1 MGVLVADCVECK
13 TKNVTLTID
22 GYCVPRASSSRI
34 GTPYGF
40 TMGSCSLC
48 GMPMIF
54 HVQGDGSSTWEG
66 MDMFLKNSF
75 QMDNS
80 FNISSLGL
88 EISHFE
94 SSRLGSVLPAHL
106 PDDVL
111 KAFQQGETNFDLA
124 GHEEAAAT
132 MYRRALERALK
143 FAHPDLKGSLKD
155 KIKKLVASGILPSAL
170 GEWADEIRV
179 VGNDGAH
186 DDDVDRDD
194 LKAAR
199 MFCDSFLRYLITL
212 PKEVEI
218 RREQSN

>member
-1 MGVLVADCVECK
+1 MGVLVGDCVECK
-13 TKNVTLTID
+13 TKNVTMTVE
-22 GYCVPRASSSRI
+22 GHCVPMSPSNRTGAAH
-34 GTPYGF
+34 GY

-48 GMPMIF
+48 EKPMIF
-54 HVQGDGSSTWEG
+54 RVEGDENVSWDGIRG
-66 MDMFLKNSF
+66 FLNNAF
-75 QMDNS
+75 QSADT
-80 FNISSLGL
+80 FNISSSPLQ
-88 EISHFE
+88 ISYFE
-94 SSRLGSVLPAHL
+94 PTRSRSILPAHL

-111 KAFQQGETNFDLA
+111 KAFQQAETNFELV

-143 FAHPDLKGSLKD
+143 FTHPDLKGSLKD
-155 KIKKLVASGILPSAL
+155 KIKKLVAEGTLPSAL

-186 DDDVDRDD
+186 DDDVDREN

-212 PKEVEI
+212 PKEVEL
-218 RREQSN
+218 RREQLS